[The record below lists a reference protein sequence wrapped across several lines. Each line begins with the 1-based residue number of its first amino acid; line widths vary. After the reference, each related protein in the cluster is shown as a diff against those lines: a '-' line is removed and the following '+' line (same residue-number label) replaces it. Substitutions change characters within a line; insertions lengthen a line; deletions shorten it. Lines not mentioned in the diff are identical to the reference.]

1 MATTP
6 EDPRLLPH
14 EVAQWARGAGLPL
27 DPGRLDLVTATANH
41 IRSVIAVLRDL
52 DLDADLDADLDPDID
67 PAEAMQ
73 APASAYPVRGA
84 EEGRGDAAV

>member
-6 EDPRLLPH
+6 DPRLLPH

-52 DLDADLDADLDPDID
+52 DLDLDLDLDPDLD
-67 PAEAMQ
+67 PAEGV
-73 APASAYPVRGA
+73 PASAHPARGA
-84 EEGRGDAAV
+84 EEGRDDAAV

>member
-6 EDPRLLPH
+6 DPRLLPH

-52 DLDADLDADLDPDID
+52 DLDVDPDLDPAEGVPVSAH
-67 PAEAMQ
+67 PA
-73 APASAYPVRGA
+73 RGA
-84 EEGRGDAAV
+84 EGRDDAAV